1 MSEQAK
7 AVRAAMLAK
16 TKLEIEN
23 RLKARKAAAAAKAAG
38 GGGGTGGGAGPA
50 LPAAPAAMA
59 RAPAMAGASRLSAMQ
74 AKIAALKHKKAAI
87 GAAMPQKDR
96 PAALLLD
103 KDGKMVDASGKEVK
117 MVKRAAD
124 FKVNIDKEKT
134 DDGKGAAAEE
144 DEESQAA
151 AAFYDDRLPTLQEPG
166 TRRKRAFNFHA
177 PGDFVDKANKG
188 RAKAKLEKLQAEI
201 AERSKKTGIS
211 SAAKLALMAPF
222 KNDTED
228 LVVPETEWWDNSI
241 LADRSYA
248 NIGAEGVPPNLKN
261 VTHYI
266 QHPIEIEPP
275 GESDAPAALPMML
288 TKKERKKMRTQRRK
302 AEQKEKQEKIRLGL
316 LEAPAPKIKQANFMR
331 VLGVEAVA
339 DPTQIEQM
347 MKQQVAIRK
356 REHEAANNARAKT
369 KEQKREKAISK
380 LQEDTSKMVHVAVF
394 RVNDMK
400 SDALQYK
407 VNMNAKQLYLTG
419 CTVMTNDALNVV
431 VVEGGPKGLKRY
443 KRLMLHRIKWA
454 DDSVMDVEDEDDDDD
469 EKPEN
474 KCVLVWEGTVVKRA
488 FTEFEMKLVRTEAFA
503 RDIFQKSGVPHYWD
517 LALTNKVSDDVGN

>member
-1 MSEQAK
+1 M
-7 AVRAAMLAK
+7 VAK
-16 TKLEIEN
+16 TKLAIEN
-23 RLKARKAAAAAKAAG
+23 RLKARKAAAAAKTAGTAVG
-38 GGGGTGGGAGPA
+38 GGGAAGPA
-50 LPAAPAAMA
+50 TLPLNMPPASAAPA
-59 RAPAMAGASRLSAMQ
+59 RPSVLGTGSRLSALQ
-74 AKIAALKHKKAAI
+74 AKVAALKQKKAAI
-87 GAAMPQKDR
+87 GATPQKDR

-103 KDGKMVDASGKEVK
+103 KDGKMVDATGKEIK

-124 FKVNIDKEKT
+124 FKVNLDQLKG
-134 DDGKGAAAEE
+134 DDGKGTAAEE
-144 DEESQAA
+144 DEDSQVT
-151 AAFYDDRLPTLQEPG
+151 AAFYDERLPAMQEPG
-166 TRRKRAFNFHA
+166 TRRMRAFNFHA
-177 PGDFVDKANKG
+177 PGDFVDKANKN

-228 LVVPETEWWDNSI
+228 LVVPDTEWWDNSI
-241 LADRSYA
+241 LLDRSYA
-248 NIGAEGVPPNLKN
+248 TVGDEGVPPNLKN

-275 GESDAPAALPMML
+275 AEPDAPAALPMML

-302 AEQKEKQEKIRLGL
+302 AEEKEKQEKIRLGL
-316 LEAPAPKIKQANFMR
+316 LEAPAPKIKKANFMR

-339 DPTQIEQM
+339 DPTQIENM

-356 REHEAANNARAKT
+356 REHEAANAARAKT

-380 LQEDTSKMVHVAVF
+380 LQEDTSKVVHVAVF
-394 RVNDMK
+394 RINDMK
-400 SDALQYK
+400 SDSLQYK
-407 VNMNAKQLYLTG
+407 VDINAKQLYLTG
-419 CTVMTNDALNVV
+419 CTLMTNDALNVV

-454 DDSVMDVEDEDDDDD
+454 DDSVLDVDDEDDEDD

-488 FTEFEMKLVRTEAFA
+488 FDEFEMKLVRSESFA
-503 RDIFQKSGVPHYWD
+503 REYFQRFGVPHYWD
-517 LALTNKVSDDVGN
+517 LALTNKVTEDANV